1 MFIVVAGKEHA
12 EGEKQGVTVL
22 PEWSVSLSAC
32 CEQAGPDNSAA
43 AGKTPLVSSMVLPER
58 PGSFPPLVIWIF
70 GMLLLS
76 GGINSRGDV
85 WL

>member
-1 MFIVVAGKEHA
+1 MWRRSGGREAGSN
-12 EGEKQGVTVL
+12 GPSRMVCVTV
-22 PEWSVSLSAC
+22 